1 MDNTI
6 LNVALPTIQRDL
18 HTTASGLQ
26 WIVDVYTLIYA
37 SVLLTT
43 GSLGD
48 RFGRKG
54 ILTAGL
60 VVFGLGSLGAAFSQ
74 TTTQLI
80 TFRGLAGIGGAM
92 IMPATLSILTNVFS
106 AEERGR
112 AIGIWAGVSGI
123 GIVAGP
129 VAGGFLLEHFFWG
142 SVFLINIPV
151 VVIAV
156 AAGHFLVPTSRDA
169 NPRRL
174 DPLGTV
180 LVSVGLAALLYGI
193 IEAPSQG
200 WTAPA
205 VAIGFTAGVVAL
217 VSFVVWE
224 LRIDH
229 PMLEVRFFR
238 NPRFSAANIAI
249 TLVFFAMVGSMY
261 FLTQYLQFVLG
272 YSTMQAGAALIPLA
286 AGLMLVAPN
295 TGRMTQRFGTKAV
308 VASGLTVV
316 AGATL
321 LLSRLTVSSG
331 YPFLALATLLLG
343 VGIATAM
350 SPATDS
356 IMGSVPKDKAGIG
369 SAMNDTTRQV
379 GGALGV
385 AILGSLTN
393 AAYRSSIAGAAVV
406 KSLPA
411 PVRSA
416 VQDSVGGA
424 LTATKA
430 MAGSAGSVAAQV
442 SSLADQAFVHA
453 MSSTLVIA
461 SGIALLGALVA
472 LVFLPA
478 RAASDD
484 ELAPVVDL
492 PVEDDLAPALAG

>member
-1 MDNTI
+1 
-6 LNVALPTIQRDL
+6 
-18 HTTASGLQ
+18 
-26 WIVDVYTLIYA
+26 
-37 SVLLTT
+37 
-43 GSLGD
+43 
-48 RFGRKG
+48 
-54 ILTAGL
+54 
-60 VVFGLGSLGAAFSQ
+60 
-74 TTTQLI
+74 
-80 TFRGLAGIGGAM
+80 
-92 IMPATLSILTNVFS
+92 
-106 AEERGR
+106 
-112 AIGIWAGVSGI
+112 
-123 GIVAGP
+123 
-129 VAGGFLLEHFFWG
+129 
-142 SVFLINIPV
+142 
-151 VVIAV
+151 
-156 AAGHFLVPTSRDA
+156 
-169 NPRRL
+169 
-174 DPLGTV
+174 
-180 LVSVGLAALLYGI
+180 
-193 IEAPSQG
+193 
-200 WTAPA
+200 
-205 VAIGFTAGVVAL
+205 
-217 VSFVVWE
+217 
-224 LRIDH
+224 
-229 PMLEVRFFR
+229 
-238 NPRFSAANIAI
+238 
-249 TLVFFAMVGSMY
+249 
-261 FLTQYLQFVLG
+261 VLG

-461 SGIALLGALVA
+461 SSIALLGALVA